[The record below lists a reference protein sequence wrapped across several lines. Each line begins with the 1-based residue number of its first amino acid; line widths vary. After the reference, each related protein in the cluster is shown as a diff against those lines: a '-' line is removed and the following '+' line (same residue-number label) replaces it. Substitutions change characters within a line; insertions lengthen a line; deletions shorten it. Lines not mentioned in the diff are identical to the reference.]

1 MSCTVRKTRLYVS
14 GIRGGCYY
22 ALNTSLKKAKAFLFI
37 WNTLT
42 LSTVYCH
49 HPPNLCSR
57 FLFLCDK
64 MVSSTRPESDSLS
77 ARVKSFKRH
86 AYINVTEG
94 SFLEAKGC
102 GFVWSSRKHR
112 GISAPT
118 EAPCNSRSCLPR
130 LIHSLLRGR
139 CVAFAKT

>member
-1 MSCTVRKTRLYVS
+1 MSCTVRKTPLYVS

-86 AYINVTEG
+86 TYINVTEG
-94 SFLEAKGC
+94 SLLEAKGC
-102 GFVWSSRKHR
+102 GFVWSSMKHR
-112 GISAPT
+112 GSVST
-118 EAPCNSRSCLPR
+118 DRSPMQLSQLSPK
-130 LIHSLLRGR
+130 IDSFT
-139 CVAFAKT
+139 ASW

>member
-1 MSCTVRKTRLYVS
+1 MSYTVRKPCLYVS

-64 MVSSTRPESDSLS
+64 MVSSTRPELDSLS
-77 ARVKSFKRH
+77 ACVKSFKWH
-86 AYINVTEG
+86 TYINVAEG
-94 SFLEAKGC
+94 FLLEARGC
-102 GFVWSSRKHR
+102 GFVWSRMKHR
-112 GISAPT
+112 RRFSTDRSPMQISQLSPKIDSFTA
-118 EAPCNSRSCLPR
+118 SR
-130 LIHSLLRGR
+130 
-139 CVAFAKT
+139 